1 MIRTMSKPKRTL
13 KPEQAA
19 ECAALN
25 ALYLSKKEALKL
37 TQKKLADAM
46 GITPPSVFNY
56 LNGQISLNARAA
68 AKFAEMLRVPVSD
81 FSPRLAEEIRSLT
94 KSHTEGSNN
103 GPVEQPSNSNRLLA
117 CPVCG
122 RDDLGEGAMA
132 AVQRHRTG
140 EKTLEA
146 QSADILAGTDAY
158 WVPVRGDAM
167 VSHRGFSFPE
177 GMLILVSRTIE
188 PRDGQYV
195 VARKGADT
203 TFRQLREDA
212 GMLFLRPL
220 NPAYLNTVCLSDGWE
235 IVGTVVSA
243 RYPESIFM

>member
-1 MIRTMSKPKRTL
+1 MIRTMSKPKRPL
-13 KPEQAA
+13 KSKQAA

-56 LNGQISLNARAA
+56 LNGQISLNAKAA

-94 KSHTEGSNN
+94 KSHTEESNN
-103 GPVEQPSNSNRLLA
+103 RPVESPSNPNRLLA

-122 RDDLGEGAMA
+122 WDDLVEGAIEE
-132 AVQRHRTG
+132 VQKHRTG
-140 EKTLEA
+140 EKPLETQA
-146 QSADILAGTDAY
+146 AAIPVGTDAY
-158 WVPVRGDAM
+158 WVPVRGDMM
-167 VSHRGFSFPE
+167 VSPHGTSFSE
-177 GMLILVSRTIE
+177 GMLILVSTTIE

-195 VARKGADT
+195 VARNGADL

-212 GMLFLRPL
+212 GMRFLRPL
-220 NPAYLNTVCLSDGWE
+220 NPAYLNTVNLSDGWE